1 MGKTVVKRIPIHT
14 LMSHDVVGVFIST
27 AVDSGLLHLDKAMSS
42 KTFHTLVMLAG
53 TGHDWRSMSYGDI
66 QVLAKK
72 NDISENLSKTT
83 IKACLDILNNASQ
96 GSSSLSRRCDLLE
109 YAIKTRIAPLL
120 MAKEMDR
127 QKVERKVWELIAPI
141 CSALSHFDKDP
152 REAVKVVPILNKTGS
167 IAQKAAELLL
177 VLIEQPDNNFSRK
190 EMQRIA
196 LKKTEGTLSYK
207 QIQDVIDSR
216 DGLVYEHSGFSSIS
230 EPFFESL
237 FFFRDDVNK
246 CSNRLFDVVS
256 AVTEDNAKRHSIVTD
271 ILCCNARCLLLEAYK
286 TKFK

>member
-14 LMSHDVVGVFIST
+14 LMSHDVVGIFIST
-27 AVDSGLLHLDKAMSS
+27 AVDSGLLHLDKAISP
-42 KTFHTLVMLAG
+42 KTFHTLVMLAR
-53 TGHDWRSMSYGDI
+53 TGHDWHSMSYGDI

-83 IKACLDILNNASQ
+83 IKACLDILNNASRE
-96 GSSSLSRRCDLLE
+96 SSSISRRCDLLE
-109 YAIKTRIAPLL
+109 YAIKTRITPLL
-120 MAKEMDR
+120 MAKEIDR

-196 LKKTEGTLSYK
+196 LKKTEGMLSYK

-216 DGLVYEHSGFSSIS
+216 DGLVNEHSGFSSLA
-230 EPFFESL
+230 EPFFESV
-237 FFFRDDVNK
+237 FFFHDGNP

-256 AVTEDNAKRHSIVTD
+256 EVTKDNVKRHDIVTD

-286 TKFK
+286 AKFK